1 MFVGIP
7 NKRVTGLTVF
17 LHAFTPLDLKIHSR
31 RELPFRGSGLM
42 VSFELESI
50 K

>member
-1 MFVGIP
+1 M
-7 NKRVTGLTVF
+7 TGFTVC
-17 LHAFTPLDLKIHSR
+17 LHAFTPLDLNIHSR
-31 RELPFRGSGLM
+31 REFPVHGSGLM